1 MSNKAF
7 SSAKIR
13 VLRRLPHL
21 LPGKARLARM
31 LLREE
36 RAQTDVQV
44 ESLSGDTF
52 LVPHLS
58 EPVAFHLLVDG
69 IYEPDTMN
77 WIVRHLNPG
86 DVFVDVGANVGLFT
100 VGAARKVGS
109 TGKVVSIEPSPTVF
123 PYLERNIAL
132 NRLSNVISVSVGLS
146 DRNQNDVAFFQAP
159 ADHFGM
165 GSLAPQF
172 DQPPSSISVRTLD
185 SLLAENCFE
194 DVAVLKVDVEGHEA
208 SVFRGAQRLL
218 RSANPPVV
226 VFEFCDWAESRF
238 PNSYAGEAQ
247 EILMDFGYDLW
258 TLPGYG
264 KTPSLKRAMV
274 VGAAMLVARHRS
286 RV

>member
-1 MSNKAF
+1 M
-7 SSAKIR
+7 KIR
-13 VLRRLPHL
+13 VLRRLPHF

-36 RAQTDVQV
+36 RARTDVRV

-109 TGKVVSIEPSPTVF
+109 TGKVVSIEPSPTVY

-132 NRLSNVISVSVGLS
+132 NSLSNVLSVPMGLS
-146 DRNQNDVAFFQAP
+146 DRNQDNVAFFQAP

-172 DQPPSSISVRTLD
+172 GQTPSSISVRTLD
-185 SLLAENCFE
+185 SLLAENCCE

-218 RSANPPVV
+218 GSANPPLV

-247 EILMDFGYDLW
+247 EILMDLGYQLW
-258 TLPGYG
+258 TLSGYG
-264 KTPSLKRAMV
+264 ATASLTKPITS
-274 VGAAMLVARHRS
+274 GASMIVATHRS
-286 RV
+286 RQKRG